1 MSRRELL
8 IFIVSGET
16 SGDNLAGPLM
26 AALKAETQGRIRFAG
41 VGGPQSEKQGLT
53 SLFPMRELSVM
64 GFAEIL
70 PHLPRLI
77 RRLNSAHVLSAIRAQ
92 GPISRAELAQA
103 IGLSKPTVNEVV
115 EGGLAGAGR

>member
-77 RRLNSAHVLSAIRAQ
+77 RRLNETVEAVRRLKPDAVVTVDSPGFCLRYDAIPLIR
-92 GPISRAELAQA
+92 PPP
-103 IGLSKPTVNEVV
+103 PTQHT
-115 EGGLAGAGR
+115 R